1 MDTKTE
7 DVKFWI
13 DKMMTEKGF
22 SKYIIDISGSSSKG
36 DGYLGEINFVK
47 VVCDGKKGEKTV
59 FDVVI
64 KSAKTNDDLRK
75 NTPIVETYEREIS
88 MYMKVAPAIRDFQN
102 EYAIEQKFSNFAECY
117 TTCLSHKME
126 AVLLVNLNSLGF
138 SLHDRKVPQ
147 NFEHISFVFRTYAL
161 WHGCT
166 LALKIRK
173 PELFK
178 NLTADMTDLYG
189 KFIEMADMLPL
200 WQEYFNIVIRILR
213 KRGEDKVA
221 DKIIDKAGDIK
232 TIMTKM
238 TLEFDQEVEQEAV
251 LLHGDGW
258 NNNMMFKYKGNDFSK
273 PVDVVLIDLQL
284 ARMASPVTDLSYYLY
299 SVADKSSLKKFDVLL
314 STYHATLSNYLSQYN
329 IDCENILTLKRLRE
343 SWKKYGRFG
352 LLASPFILRAELSE
366 DDEVIEFTEK
376 AAEKSLND
384 IHLGDIKRQDDFDQR
399 MVDVFKHFCEEFL

>member
-13 DKMMTEKGF
+13 DKMMSEKGIT
-22 SKYIIDISGSSSKG
+22 KYIIDISGTSSKG

-47 VVCDGKKGEKTV
+47 VPCDTKEGEKRV

-75 NTPIVETYEREIS
+75 NTPIVETYEREIA

-102 EYAIEQKFSNFAECY
+102 EYAIENTFSHFAECF
-117 TTCLSHKME
+117 TTCLLHKKE
-126 AVLLVNLNSLGF
+126 AVLLQNLNSLGF
-138 SLHDRKVPQ
+138 SIHDRKVPQ

-166 LALKIRK
+166 LALKIKK

-178 NLTADMTDLYG
+178 NLTEGMTDLYG
-189 KFIEMADMLPL
+189 KFIKMADMLPL
-200 WQEYFNIVIRILR
+200 WQQYFNIIIKILR
-213 KRGEDKVA
+213 EKGEDKVA
-221 DKIIDKAGDIK
+221 DKIIDKAGDIE

-238 TLEFDQEVEQEAV
+238 TLEFDKEAEQEAE
-251 LLHGDGW
+251 
-258 NNNMMFKYKGNDFSK
+258 NDFSK

-284 ARMASPVTDLSYYLY
+284 ARVASPVTDLSYYLY
-299 SVADKSSLKKFDVLL
+299 SVADKSSLDKFDVLL
-314 STYHATLSNYLSQYN
+314 STYYATLSNYLSQYN
-329 IDCENILTLKRLRE
+329 IDCEHIVTLKRLRE

-352 LLASPFILRAELSE
+352 LLCAPFIVRAELSE
-366 DDEVIEFTEK
+366 DDEVIEFTDK
-376 AAEKSLND
+376 AAEKSVNEIRLD
-384 IHLGDIKRQDDFDQR
+384 DIKRQDEYNQR
-399 MVDVFKHFCEEFL
+399 MVNVFKHFSEEFL